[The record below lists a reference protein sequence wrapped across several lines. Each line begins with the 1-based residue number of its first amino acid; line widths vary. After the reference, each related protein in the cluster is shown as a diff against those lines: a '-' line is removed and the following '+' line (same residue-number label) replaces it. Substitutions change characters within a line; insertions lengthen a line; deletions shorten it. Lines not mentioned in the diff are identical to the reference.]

1 MTTTRIKLRLNQ
13 QQLELIDN
21 SVKAGVGKDRVDL
34 VRRALKE
41 FVQARPTPS
50 TGEE

>member
-1 MTTTRIKLRLNQ
+1 MTTRIKLRLNQ

-21 SVKAGVGKDRVDL
+21 SVKAGEATDRAEL

-41 FVQARPTPS
+41 FVQARPTSPAA
-50 TGEE
+50 GE